1 MTDETNDARPQH
13 VHLDDLP
20 WSSEERRGREFI
32 KRKAVSAA
40 TAGRALGCSV
50 YELPAGGR
58 GWPHHYHHGN
68 EEALFVLEGQGQVRL
83 GTGDAERTVE
93 LRPGTWVV
101 LPVGPAGAHSLTA
114 GDGAPLRY
122 LCLSTMNA
130 PDITAYPDSG
140 KFGLFAGSAPGGARE
155 QRSLTA
161 FVADKP
167 EDYWEREP

>member
-1 MTDETNDARPQH
+1 MTSETDDARPLH

-20 WSSEERRGREFI
+20 WNAEQRAGQEFI

-40 TAGRALGCSV
+40 TGGSGLGCSV

-58 GWPHHYHHGN
+58 GWPHHFHHGN
-68 EEALFVLEGQGQVRL
+68 EEALFVLEGEGRVRL
-83 GTGDAERTVE
+83 GTGDDERTVD
-93 LRPGTWVV
+93 LRPGSWVV

-114 GDGAPLRY
+114 GDAGPLRY

-130 PDITAYPDSG
+130 PDITGYPDSG
-140 KFGLFAGSAPGGARE
+140 KFGLFAGSAPGGDRE
-155 QRSLTA
+155 RRTLTA
-161 FVADKP
+161 FVADEP